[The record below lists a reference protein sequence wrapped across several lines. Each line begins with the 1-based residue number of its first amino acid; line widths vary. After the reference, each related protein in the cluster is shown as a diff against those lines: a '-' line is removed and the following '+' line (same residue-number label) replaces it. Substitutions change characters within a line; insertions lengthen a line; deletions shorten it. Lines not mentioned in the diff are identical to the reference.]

1 MIWDE
6 VLQHIKKEVSPQEF
20 DKYISLMK
28 YDENASKSNLAVFI
42 VPNPYI
48 KTWIET
54 SYAESI
60 AHIFE
65 IINKT
70 KTEVKIEV
78 AKEKQGNKSQ
88 KAKNQRIQE
97 QHFLNSQQTFDNF
110 VVGSSNEHAFT
121 VAESAAKR
129 QATAFNPLL
138 IYGHTGLGKT
148 HLLYAIGNFAM
159 EHRKKVIYI
168 TAEEFMNEY
177 HKHLKQRTMDAFR
190 DVYRNCDYL
199 LIDDV
204 QFLGGKSN
212 LQEEFFN
219 TFEALYKSKKQIV
232 MTSDKLPKQIQ
243 GLEERIRSRFEGGMM
258 MEIQP
263 PEIETKVRIIE
274 QKCRDNQI
282 NMDKE
287 TINFL
292 AENINENIRQIE
304 SVILKLN
311 FQHSITN
318 QPISISM
325 AKNVLKEI
333 QKEANEEIGLE
344 KIINAVAK
352 ECNVK
357 PSEIISKSRTSRIV
371 QARHLVIYLTRT
383 LASSIDSMGMLAQKL
398 NMKDHSAISKAFTQ
412 ISKKIESD
420 ENLKRLS
427 KELKNKI
434 QNEKSL

>member
-28 YDENASKSNLAVFI
+28 YNENASKSNLAVFI
-42 VPNPYI
+42 VPNPFI
-48 KTWIET
+48 EKWIET
-54 SYAESI
+54 NYAEKI

-78 AKEKQGNKSQ
+78 AKEKQGSKSQ

-121 VAESAAKR
+121 VAKNAAEH

-148 HLLYAIGNFAM
+148 HLLYAIGNFAI

-177 HKHLKQRTMDAFR
+177 YKHLKQRTMDAFR

-282 NMDKE
+282 NIDKE

-333 QKEANEEIGLE
+333 QKETNEEIGLE

>member
-6 VLQHIKKEVSPQEF
+6 VLQYIKKEVSPQEF

-42 VPNPYI
+42 VPNLYI

-54 SYAESI
+54 RYTESI

-78 AKEKQGNKSQ
+78 AKEKQGSKSQ

-121 VAESAAKR
+121 VAKNAAEH

-148 HLLYAIGNFAM
+148 HLLYAIGNFAI

-412 ISKKIESD
+412 INKKIESD